1 MRTIVAAVDGTEH
14 APVVASA
21 AAELA
26 SQNGATL
33 VLLRVVAPQLGLPS
47 HVLTAGSV
55 EPTVSVAIDEARRA
69 LARLQRELPPSV
81 RVVLEVGVGTPWR
94 EICRVANLL
103 GAELLV
109 LGAHGYSPL
118 ERMLGTTA
126 ASVVN
131 HAPCSV
137 LLARTRSIFESSN

>member
-14 APVVASA
+14 ASVVASA

-26 SQNGATL
+26 AQNGAAL
-33 VLLRVVAPQLGLPS
+33 VLLRVVAPHIGLPS
-47 HVLTAGSV
+47 HVLTAGSA
-55 EPTVSVAIDEARRA
+55 EPTVTLAIDEARRA
-69 LARLQRELPPSV
+69 LARLKKELPPSV
-81 RVVLEVGVGTPWR
+81 RIELEVGVGTPWR

-137 LLARTRSIFESSN
+137 LLARTRSLFEGAN